1 MIFLKGLG
9 EPEGPVLLSDCSWL
23 VTEMRLDLGCVT
35 HISADGRKKRT
46 ISKTGRP
53 NGLTIDNKG
62 NIWVAESLTPSL
74 LRMGLDGRYQVIM
87 TECNGTPFLFPNDLR
102 IGPDGALYMTDSGIL
117 FKKFTKSNSTQ
128 LQNIQ
133 PNGRVFRI
141 DLENN
146 ICQILDS
153 GIPFTNGIAFDSEK
167 NLYVSATLCGMVYRY
182 RWRNGSFGKRE
193 KFGYV
198 INPELPKFLGGPD
211 GMAFGKDGNLYVTV
225 YGQGDI
231 TVLDSKGSVVKRINT
246 EGSSPTNIA
255 FGPQGS
261 KKIYVTEVEKG
272 QLEVHK
278 VDTDGLPL
286 YR

>member
-1 MIFLKGLG
+1 MIFVKGLG
-9 EPEGPVLLSDCSWL
+9 DPEGPVLLSDGSWL

-53 NGLTIDNKG
+53 NGLTIDNMG

-74 LRMGLDGRYQVIM
+74 LRMGLDGRYQVVM
-87 TECNGTPFLFPNDLR
+87 TECNGTSFLFPNDLR

-117 FKKFTKSNSTQ
+117 FRKFMKSNSTQ
-128 LQNIQ
+128 RQNIQ
-133 PNGRVFRI
+133 PDGRVYRI

-146 ICQILDS
+146 DCQILDS
-153 GIPFTNGIAFDSEK
+153 GIPFANGIAFDSEK
-167 NLYVSATLCGMVYRY
+167 NLYVSATFNGMVYRY
-182 RWRNGSFGKRE
+182 KWENGSFGNRE
-193 KFGYV
+193 NFGSV
-198 INPELPKFLGGPD
+198 KKPELPKFLGGPD

-225 YGQGDI
+225 YGQGDV
-231 TVLDSKGSVVKRINT
+231 TVLDFKGSVVKRINT

-261 KKIYVTEVEKG
+261 RKIYVTEVEKG
-272 QLEVHK
+272 QFEVYK

-286 YR
+286 HR